1 MRCLRY
7 HFFTILRHIGV
18 VGVALLRLSPV
29 VSFPAVVTAASI
41 VISSLVP
48 SPTIPI
54 SVVSAFSV
62 AAAVSAAISVLIAV
76 WPFVARWL
84 LRSFLSLL
92 PILLLREVVVGE
104 FFDFLLSVGV
114 VALS

>member
-1 MRCLRY
+1 
-7 HFFTILRHIGV
+7 
-18 VGVALLRLSPV
+18 
-29 VSFPAVVTAASI
+29 
-41 VISSLVP
+41 
-48 SPTIPI
+48 
-54 SVVSAFSV
+54 
-62 AAAVSAAISVLIAV
+62 VLIAV

-92 PILLLREVVVGE
+92 PILLLWEVVVGE